1 MIKFRTIIEVV
12 GFPEDYIK
20 EAINKIVENIKEKN
34 YYKILY
40 LYIEETKKLDKMF
53 STFAEIEIETQK
65 LQDVLDF
72 CFDYLPSS
80 VEIIEPE
87 NINEKATDIA
97 GFLNDLM
104 LKLHEYNMVIRNLQ
118 AENKVMKNK
127 IDNVNA
133 SSNKNSSSPES

>member
-1 MIKFRTIIEVV
+1 MIKIRTIIEVV
-12 GFPEDYIK
+12 GFPEGHIK
-20 EAINKIVENIKEKN
+20 DAIIKIVDNIKEKKHI
-34 YYKILY
+34 KIVNM
-40 LYIEETKKLDKMF
+40 YIEETKKLDQMF
-53 STFAEIEIETQK
+53 ATFAELELDMAN

-80 VEIIEPE
+80 VEIIGPE
-87 NINEKATDIA
+87 NINEKSTELA

-127 IDNVNA
+127 LDPTV
-133 SSNKNSSSPES
+133 SNNKKSSS